1 MVDNRIKREAF
12 FFSLITLILVIGFI
26 IFALS
31 SCSTKKK
38 INTQK
43 SKTQTESTI
52 NKTTETHAIIRG
64 TTQSSSQELREIL
77 ERSEIRFDSIST
89 IILRPDGNIE
99 ASGRNVRIQHQ
110 RISSTEKNESVL
122 IDTTRSEHTAQRIS
136 EEKKERVITEDIQ
149 KDIKRKTSIV
159 GFLLVFGLI
168 ALAVFVIRGLK
179 NIYIP

>member
-1 MVDNRIKREAF
+1 MNQVKREAF

-31 SCSTKKK
+31 SCATKKK

-43 SKTQTESTI
+43 SETQTESTV

-64 TTQSSSQELREIL
+64 TTQSSHQELRQVL

-110 RISSTEKNESVL
+110 RISSTEKTSPYLL
-122 IDTTRSEHTAQRIS
+122 IRPGANTQRRVFLKKR
-136 EEKKERVITEDIQ
+136 KKESSPRTY
-149 KDIKRKTSIV
+149 RKISSAKP
-159 GFLLVFGLI
+159 LS
-168 ALAVFVIRGLK
+168 
-179 NIYIP
+179 

>member
-1 MVDNRIKREAF
+1 MKKLTREKF
-12 FFSLITLILVIGFI
+12 FGMTITLIITFI
-26 IFALS
+26 FMVMAFS
-31 SCSTKKK
+31 GCSTKKK

-43 SKTQTESTI
+43 SETQTESTI

-64 TTQSSSQELREIL
+64 TTQSSSQELREVL

-99 ASGRNVRIQHQ
+99 ASGRNARIQHQ

-122 IDTTRSEHTAQRIS
+122 IDTTRIEHTAQSIS
-136 EEKKERVITEDIQ
+136 EEKKETVNIENIQ

-159 GFLLVFGLI
+159 GFVLIMGLF
-168 ALAVFVIRGLK
+168 AAAVFLIRGLK
-179 NIYIP
+179 NKYLP